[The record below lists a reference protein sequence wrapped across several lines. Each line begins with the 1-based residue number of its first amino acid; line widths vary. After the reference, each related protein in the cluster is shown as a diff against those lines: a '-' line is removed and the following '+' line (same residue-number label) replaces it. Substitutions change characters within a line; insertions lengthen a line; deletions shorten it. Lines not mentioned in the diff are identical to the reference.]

1 MVKSLLVLFLV
12 VAVGC
17 VVLRCADARLLEAKD
32 LTDPVTGLLDNT
44 VQARDLT
51 DTLVP
56 DAGKKALKPLDKDG
70 SSPSKVDQVG
80 GTL

>member
-1 MVKSLLVLFLV
+1 MVKSLLVFFLV
-12 VAVGC
+12 VAVGS
-17 VVLRCADARLLEAKD
+17 VVLHRTDARLLEAKD

-56 DAGKKALKPLDKDG
+56 DVGKKALKPLDKDA
-70 SSPSKVDQVG
+70 PSRVDQVG
-80 GTL
+80 GSL